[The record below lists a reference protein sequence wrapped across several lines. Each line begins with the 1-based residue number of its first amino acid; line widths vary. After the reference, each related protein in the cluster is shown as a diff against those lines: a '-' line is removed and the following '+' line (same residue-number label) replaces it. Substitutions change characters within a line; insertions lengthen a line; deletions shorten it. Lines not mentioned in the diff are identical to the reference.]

1 MHQRPTWT
9 IFSKNARGEASRGG
23 AAEAERAVVGR
34 DPPAP
39 RRQGEARGA
48 GPGEDR
54 RLPLEG
60 LVRGRDRRAP
70 RRLRGPGPRRS
81 LVLVRLW
88 TALLD
93 RTVLVMTRISFVSER
108 LLRRALDWVD
118 QVAHELRWDESQLS
132 KSAARRSRR
141 T

>member
-1 MHQRPTWT
+1 M
-9 IFSKNARGEASRGG
+9 
-23 AAEAERAVVGR
+23 
-34 DPPAP
+34 
-39 RRQGEARGA
+39 
-48 GPGEDR
+48 
-54 RLPLEG
+54 
-60 LVRGRDRRAP
+60 
-70 RRLRGPGPRRS
+70 
-81 LVLVRLW
+81 LVRLW